1 MIDVLPL
8 NRLNLIDDLPRHR
21 DRVNWARYA
30 RSNDNGVAAAVV
42 NAVWEI
48 VANDRAR

>member
-21 DRVNWARYA
+21 DQESWVRCAV
-30 RSNDNGVAAAVV
+30 SNDNGVAAAVV